1 MKNCSPEFA
10 DAAEVIVVGAGLA
23 GLVAAYELSKAGHK
37 VHLLDQENSNNLGGQ
52 AFWSLGG
59 LFFVDSPEQRRLGI
73 HDSYELALQDWLGS
87 AGFDRDDEDRWARQW
102 AQAYVR
108 FAATEKRDYLHDL
121 GLRVTPL
128 VGWAERGGGF
138 ADGHGNSVPRFHL
151 TWGTGPEVLRVFAE
165 PVLEAE
171 RKGLVGFSFRHQVDE
186 LIVEDGAVVG
196 VRGSVLEDTDLE
208 RGKASSREVLGD
220 FEFRAQAVIVT
231 SGGIGHNHDMIRR
244 NWPVDRLGPCPQTLI
259 SGVPAHVDGRMLG
272 ISESAGAALVNRDR
286 MWHYTEG
293 IMNWDPIW
301 PDHAIRIIPGP
312 SSMWFDAHGKRLPA
326 PCFPGFDTN
335 ATMREILATGEDY
348 SWFVLTQSIIEKEFA
363 LSGSEQNPDITG
375 KDLKLTLKSRVAKGA
390 PGPVEA
396 FKQHGADFVV
406 ADNLRDLVDGMN
418 KIARGPQLDYA
429 ALERQIVARD
439 REIGNKFSKDSQLMA
454 ITNARQYFGDK
465 AGRVAKP
472 HRILDPAA
480 GPLIAVRLNILT
492 RKTLG
497 GLQTNLDSQVIQP
510 GGDPFPG
517 LYAAGEV
524 AGFGG
529 GGVHGYN
536 ALEGT
541 FLGGCIFSGRA
552 AGRALAAKLAAS

>member
-1 MKNCSPEFA
+1 MIENP
-10 DAAEVIVVGAGLA
+10 DVIVVGAGLA
-23 GLVAAYELSKAGHK
+23 GLVATHELVKAGRR
-37 VHLLDQENSNNLGGQ
+37 VLVLDQENRANLGGQ

-59 LFFVDSPEQRRLGI
+59 LFFVDSPEQRRLGVK
-73 HDSYELALQDWLGS
+73 DSLELAMQDWFGS
-87 AGFDRDDEDRWARQW
+87 AGFDREDEDHWGRQW
-102 AQAYVR
+102 ARAYVE
-108 FAATEKRDYLHDL
+108 FAAGEKRQYLHDL

-128 VGWAERGGGF
+128 VGWAERGGEF

-151 TWGTGPEVLRVFAE
+151 TWGTGPEVVRVFLE
-165 PVLEAE
+165 PVLAAE
-171 RKGLVGFSFRHQVDE
+171 QRGQVGFAFRHRVDE
-186 LIVEDGAVVG
+186 LVVDNDTVTG
-196 VRGSVLEDTDLE
+196 VRGSVLEPSE
-208 RGKASSREVLGD
+208 EARGVASSRNAVSD
-220 FEFRAQAVIVT
+220 FELAAQAVIVT
-231 SGGIGHNHDMIRR
+231 SGGIGHNHDLIRR
-244 NWPVDRLGPCPQTLI
+244 NWPVDRLGPCPEHMI

-272 ISESAGAALVNRDR
+272 ITEAAGGRIVNRDR

-293 IMNWDPIW
+293 IHNWDPIW

-312 SSMWFDAHGKRLPA
+312 SSLWFDANGKRMPA

-335 ATMREILATGEDY
+335 ATMKRILSTGYDY
-348 SWFVLTQSIIEKEFA
+348 SWFILDQSIIEKEFA

-396 FKQHGADFVV
+396 FKQHGVDFVV
-406 ADNLRDLVDGMN
+406 ADTLTDLVAGMN
-418 KIARGPQLDYA
+418 KITRGPHLDPA
-429 ALERQIVARD
+429 DIERQIVARD
-439 REIGNKFSKDSQLMA
+439 RDTEHKFSKDGQLMA
-454 ITNARQYFGDK
+454 IGNARRYLGDK
-465 AGRVAKP
+465 LGRVATP
-472 HRILDPAA
+472 HKILDPAH

-497 GLQTNLDSQVIQP
+497 GLQTNLDSQVMRAD
-510 GGDPFPG
+510 GTAFPG

-552 AGRALAAKLAAS
+552 AGRALGRSLK